1 MKASGGAIKM
11 TEDYSLQYTKENK
24 KVLNSSITDGKEKE
38 EEKTAFLWP
47 EVLVLERLR
56 LHKL

>member
-1 MKASGGAIKM
+1 M